1 MHIVITGANRG
12 IGLAFVK
19 HYRAQGHQ
27 VTAICRQSS
36 PELEASEADIIEGI
50 DVTAPQAPHS
60 IATMLDAILGGKN
73 IDLLINNAGI
83 LRRESLE
90 DMDTQN
96 IQAQFNTNALAPLAI
111 THALLPLLKSGSK
124 IAMITSRM
132 GSIADN
138 GSGNYYGYRMSKA
151 ALNAASKSLAMDLKD
166 RGISV
171 AILHPG
177 LVQTDMINHAG
188 DISADTAATRLAARI
203 GELNIGNTGTF
214 WHSNGEVL
222 PW

>member
-12 IGLAFVK
+12 IGLSFVK

-27 VTAICRQSS
+27 VTAICRQT
-36 PELEASEADIIEGI
+36 SEALDATEADVIEGI
-50 DVTAPQAPHS
+50 DVSHAEAPAT
-60 IATMLDAILGGKN
+60 IAALLENVLGDSA

-83 LRRESLE
+83 LRRESLT
-90 DMDTQN
+90 DMN
-96 IQAQFNTNALAPLAI
+96 IGDIHAQFTTNAVAPLAI
-111 THALLPLLKSGSK
+111 TQALLPKLKHGSK
-124 IAMITSRM
+124 VALITSRM
-132 GSIADN
+132 GSVGDN

-151 ALNAASKSLAMDLKD
+151 ALNAAGKSLAMDLKPQ
-166 RGISV
+166 GVSV

-177 LVQTDMINHAG
+177 LVQTEMINHAG
-188 DISADTAATRLAARI
+188 DISPDTAAERLINRI
-203 GELNIGNTGTF
+203 NDLTLDNTGTF

>member
-12 IGLAFVK
+12 IGLAFAK
-19 HYRAQGHQ
+19 SYRAQGHQ

-36 PELEASEADIIEGI
+36 PELEATEADIIEGI
-50 DVTAPQAPHS
+50 DVTHDDAPAS
-60 IATMLDAILGGKN
+60 IAAMLQGILGGET
-73 IDLLINNAGI
+73 IDILINNAGI
-83 LRRESLE
+83 LRGESLE
-90 DMDTQN
+90 NMDTQT
-96 IQAQFNTNALAPLAI
+96 IQAQFTTNALAPLAV

-124 IAMITSRM
+124 IALITSRM

-151 ALNAASKSLAMDLKD
+151 ALNAAGKSLAMDLKGQ
-166 RGISV
+166 GINV

-177 LVQTDMINHAG
+177 MVQTDMINHAG
-188 DISADTAATRLAARI
+188 DITADTAAERLMARI
-203 GELNIGNTGTF
+203 AELTNDNTGTF